1 MTRYLLVTRSAE
13 YEARLQRALR
23 PHLQS
28 VPGEYLTLGA
38 KEIVDRIEGH
48 PRVALLGPLLNFAET
63 LELAQAIRE
72 RHPGIGVIVVRE
84 QRADLEDWVDGIQMQ
99 AVLSPE
105 ASDQA
110 TEELLSRLGEWL
122 VASGRLSSEPEIG
135 DDVEADAAE
144 ADPIAFL
151 IPGFDELI
159 DGASDTEDE
168 PPEETEDWVL
178 PPLGDGARAEVI
190 VVAAPKGGQGK
201 TTMAVNLSAGLAE
214 VEPNSVVL
222 LDADLQF
229 GDVANALELRPQHSL
244 VELAQEVDEI
254 AIKTL
259 LSHHADGF
267 FVVAAPPSPEA
278 ADSVSPPALGALID
292 RLSAMFRYVVIDTS
306 PGLGEHTLAAL
317 EHATDGVFVTNVTV
331 PSLRALR
338 TEFEMLVALG
348 LVPPNRHVVL
358 NFVEKNTGLLTKDA
372 EAIVGA
378 RVDVEVRRSPAVVLA
393 SNAGVPFIH
402 HDPRD
407 PAAKAIRSLLLR
419 VDQRA
424 VQHRG
429 RARRKEKVQ

>member
-1 MTRYLLVTRSAE
+1 MTRYLLITRSAE
-13 YEARLQRALR
+13 YEARLHRLLR
-23 PHLQS
+23 PQLQS

-38 KEIVDRIEGH
+38 SEIVDRIEGH
-48 PRVALLGPLLNFAET
+48 PRVALLGPLLNFEET
-63 LELAQAIRE
+63 RELVQAVAGRY
-72 RHPGIGVIVVRE
+72 PGIGVIVVRE
-84 QRADLEDWVDGIQMQ
+84 QRSDLEDWVDGIHMQ

-105 ASDQA
+105 ANDQA
-110 TEELLSRLGEWL
+110 TEELLSRLSEWL
-122 VASGRLSSEPEIG
+122 VASGRLAVEPEI
-135 DDVEADAAE
+135 DDDETDAARP
-144 ADPIAFL
+144 DPIAFL
-151 IPGFDELI
+151 IPGFDALI
-159 DGASDTEDE
+159 DGATDTEDE
-168 PPEETEDWVL
+168 HPEETEDWVL

-201 TTMAVNLSAGLAE
+201 TTMAVNLAAGLAE

-222 LDADLQF
+222 VDADLQF
-229 GDVANALELRPQHSL
+229 GDVANALELHSQHSL
-244 VELAQEVDEI
+244 VDLSQENDEV

-267 FVVAAPPSPEA
+267 FVVPAPASPEG
-278 ADSVSPPALGALID
+278 ADAVSSQAIGALID
-292 RLSAMFRYVVIDTS
+292 RLSAMFRYVVVDTS

-317 EHATDGVFVTNVTV
+317 EHATDGVFVTSVTV

-338 TEFEMLVALG
+338 TEFEVLVALG
-348 LVPPNRHVVL
+348 LVPPNRHIVL
-358 NFVEKNTGLLTKDA
+358 NLIEKNTGLLTKDA
-372 EAIVGA
+372 EVIVGA
-378 RVDVEVRRSPAVVLA
+378 HIDVEVRRSPSVVLA

-407 PAAKAIRSLLLR
+407 PAAKAIRSLVLR